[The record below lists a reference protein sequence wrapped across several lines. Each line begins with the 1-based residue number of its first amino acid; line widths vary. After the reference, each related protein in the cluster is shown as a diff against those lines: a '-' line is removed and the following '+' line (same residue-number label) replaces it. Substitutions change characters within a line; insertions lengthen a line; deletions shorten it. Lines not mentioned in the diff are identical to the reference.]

1 MPSFSIIERHFTAIL
16 YGIYEEIASE
26 LLCNMQPSLFYQYM
40 LISTR
45 ICINKGNLQ
54 LHPIQILRL
63 GDVEVDLNAV
73 AAGQGHG
80 FDEMAGDELAL
91 CGGGGIEHLGPGKEL
106 LVLILQL
113 LGEPVAVGQSGFQRF
128 NIGG

>member
-1 MPSFSIIERHFTAIL
+1 
-16 YGIYEEIASE
+16 
-26 LLCNMQPSLFYQYM
+26 M
-40 LISTR
+40 LHSKVANNTLQRCATSYNGYIKANVAHIHATY
-45 ICINKGNLQ
+45 LQ
-54 LHPIQILRL
+54 LHSIQILRL
-63 GDVEVDLNAV
+63 GDIEVDLDTV

-80 FDEMAGDELAL
+80 FDEMGGDELAL